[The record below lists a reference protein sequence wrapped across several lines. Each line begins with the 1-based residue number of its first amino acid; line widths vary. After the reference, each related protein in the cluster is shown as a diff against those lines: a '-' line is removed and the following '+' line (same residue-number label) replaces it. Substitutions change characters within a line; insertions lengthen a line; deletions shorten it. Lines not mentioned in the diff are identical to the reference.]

1 MQEAKNTQ
9 RATVR
14 LGYDGRVYKIFR
26 GPNASE
32 RYANEV
38 RVLKYLEVK
47 QCPFVP
53 QVIEEHPERLEV
65 VTTNCGA
72 RVDQLSEGKLEQIFA
87 ELESFGVRH
96 DDAFL
101 RNITYR
107 QSDGRFCVIDFELS
121 TIMDPEYPADDIS
134 TNRVSSRTDELS
146 IHWSG
151 MTDVGRF
158 RPNNEDSFL
167 AAMLDDRGISYLGK
181 KGNSSLEGREYL
193 FAVSDGMG
201 GQQSGEFASKIATQ
215 KITMQ
220 LPQHFGVSPQ
230 FPQKYCDKVLQHL
243 FESIHQDMLNLSK
256 YDRNC
261 EEMGATLTLL
271 WFRRDRVYFGHVG
284 DSRLYQIT
292 QTDAMKQITE
302 DHNYVGWL
310 RRNGKIN
317 ERESRQHPRR
327 SVLSQ
332 CLGAGHRYL
341 NPQLGSLEYSSGDD
355 LVLCT
360 DGVNEGLWDR
370 GIQEMIRSP
379 SSVWS
384 DKEPADRL
392 VLSAVEES
400 GRDNATA
407 VVIKLSTVNLN

>member
-1 MQEAKNTQ
+1 MLEAKNTQ

-14 LGYDGRVYKIFR
+14 LGYDGRVHKIFR
-26 GPNASE
+26 GPNAE
-32 RYANEV
+32 QRYANEV
-38 RVLKYLEVK
+38 RVLKYLEAK
-47 QCPFVP
+47 GCLFVP
-53 QVIEEHPERLEV
+53 QVLEEYPERLEV
-65 VTTNCGA
+65 VTTNCGS
-72 RVDQLSEGKLEQIFA
+72 RVEQLSEGKLEQIFA
-87 ELESFGVRH
+87 ELESYGVRH

-107 QSDGRFCVIDFELS
+107 ESDGRFCVIDFELS
-121 TIMDPEYPADDIS
+121 TILDPSCQDGLLTDS
-134 TNRVSSRTDELS
+134 TAAGHENLT

-151 MTDVGRF
+151 LTDIGRF

-167 AAMLDDRGISYLGK
+167 AAMLDERGISYLGRTGDSAIEK
-181 KGNSSLEGREYL
+181 REFI

-215 KITMQ
+215 KIALQ

-230 FPQKYCDKVLQHL
+230 FPQNYCDKVLLQL

-261 EEMGATLTLL
+261 SEMGATLTLL
-271 WFRRDRVYFGHVG
+271 WFRRDRIYFGHVG
-284 DSRLYQIT
+284 DSRMYRIGRETAIQ
-292 QTDAMKQITE
+292 QITE
-302 DHNYVGWL
+302 DHTYVGYL

-317 ERESRQHPRR
+317 EREARDHPQR

-332 CLGAGHRYL
+332 CLGSGHRYL
-341 NPQLGSLEYSSGDD
+341 RPQLGSLEYASGDT

-360 DGVNEGLWDR
+360 DGVNEGHWDR
-370 GIQEMIRSP
+370 GIEEMIHSP
-379 SSVWS
+379 PAQWS
-384 DKEPADRL
+384 NRTAADRL
-392 VLSAVEES
+392 VLSAAEES

-407 VVIKLSTVNLN
+407 VVIQT